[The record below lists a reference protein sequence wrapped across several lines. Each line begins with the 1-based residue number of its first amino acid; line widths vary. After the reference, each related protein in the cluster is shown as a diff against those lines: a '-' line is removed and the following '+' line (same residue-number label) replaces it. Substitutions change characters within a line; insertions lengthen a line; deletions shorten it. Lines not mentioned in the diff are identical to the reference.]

1 MAKPGDPVAPLK
13 SVETSPTSRS
23 EATSPQGKPAMS
35 DSDAA
40 TLARRLAGVD
50 RCTFDDEEEPDADK
64 EGANPG
70 GPVPA
75 GPAPGPTAM

>member
-1 MAKPGDPVAPLK
+1 
-13 SVETSPTSRS
+13 
-23 EATSPQGKPAMS
+23 MS

-50 RCTFDDEEEPDADK
+50 RCTFDDDDEPDADK

-70 GPVPA
+70 GPAPA
-75 GPAPGPTAM
+75 PAPGPTAM